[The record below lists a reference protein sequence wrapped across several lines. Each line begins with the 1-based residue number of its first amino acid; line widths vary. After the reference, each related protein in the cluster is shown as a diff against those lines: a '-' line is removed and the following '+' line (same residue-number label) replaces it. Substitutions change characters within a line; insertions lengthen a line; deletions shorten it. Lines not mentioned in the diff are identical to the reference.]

1 MLKMKDAD
9 LAQLRAAI
17 EPLDKQEHRDRYLA
31 GNFRNADACKDKD
44 MRYRWD
50 LLYACGLK
58 IGDGVGSNGDI
69 QLYSY
74 LNDEHIDSALRAIV
88 PPLKGPD
95 LAAAPSAPPAATPR
109 RPRP

>member
-9 LAQLRAAI
+9 LARLRAAI

-50 LLYACGLK
+50 LLYASGLK
-58 IGDGVGSNGDI
+58 IGDGVGRWI
-69 QLYSY
+69 QPVVATAWLSP
-74 LNDEHIDSALRAIV
+74 R
-88 PPLKGPD
+88 
-95 LAAAPSAPPAATPR
+95 ATPAPYTGSTSPDCSVVEVR
-109 RPRP
+109 RSSTCKPDSRGQQA